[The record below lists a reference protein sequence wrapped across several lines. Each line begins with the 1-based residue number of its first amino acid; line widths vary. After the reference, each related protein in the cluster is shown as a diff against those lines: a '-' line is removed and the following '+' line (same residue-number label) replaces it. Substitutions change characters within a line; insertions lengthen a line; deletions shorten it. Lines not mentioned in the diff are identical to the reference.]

1 MFELG
6 TDGPKDILVA
16 VDGSDA
22 SMRAA
27 AYAAGLARRQNCRLV
42 VVFVHS
48 TGGMASMRP
57 ESVVGMEQTNVETGR
72 ELQKEIEEHA
82 GRLGVSVT
90 LIQRHG
96 DPADEIAKVADE
108 LRVDA
113 VLVGASARVGHRFV
127 GAVGVHLVK
136 LARWPVTV
144 VP

>member
-6 TDGPKDILVA
+6 TDGPKIILVA

-22 SMRAA
+22 SLRAA
-27 AYAAGLARRQNCRLV
+27 AYAAGLARRQNCRLL

-48 TGGMASMRP
+48 TGGVAAMRP
-57 ESVVGMEQTNVETGR
+57 ESVVGMGQANAETAR
-72 ELQKEIEEHA
+72 QLQQMIEENA
-82 GRLGVSVT
+82 DRLGLQVSLV
-90 LIQRHG
+90 QRHG
-96 DPADEIAKVADE
+96 DPAGEIAKVADK

-113 VLVGASARVGHRFV
+113 VVVGASARVGHRFV